1 MEQMKPVLRPVV
13 WILLWFLLLS
23 IFVQDSS
30 GDHYL
35 ANPDHVL
42 LKKLHEVAGVYVN
55 ETKRKGLEKTVVITS
70 CNHGFL
76 NHLHNFKCFAD
87 RLGIRFLV
95 MSMDLTLHAH
105 LVRGTTMYSYLL
117 RAGAVGNVSSESN
130 EWASRNYTQIT
141 AKKSEAV
148 YSVLAHGY
156 DLFFAEVDIA
166 IVRDPFPY
174 LLYPGIQYVHS
185 ANSPCQR

>member
-1 MEQMKPVLRPVV
+1 MKICTISFQTIY
-13 WILLWFLLLS
+13 WIVQLLLAS
-23 IFVQDSS
+23 VLIRNSS
-30 GDHYL
+30 CDHHI
-35 ANPDHVL
+35 AIPDHVL
-42 LKKLHEVAGVYVN
+42 LKKLHEVAGVYVHIA
-55 ETKRKGLEKTVVITS
+55 KRQGLEKTVVITS

-76 NHLHNFKCFAD
+76 NHLHNFQCFAD

-95 MSMDLTLHAH
+95 MSMDLSLHSY
-105 LVRGTTMYSYLL
+105 LTRSTTMDSYLL
-117 RAGAVGNVSSESN
+117 RDGGVGNVSSESHV
-130 EWASRNYTQIT
+130 RQTPYHHQII
-141 AKKSEAV
+141 AKKVEAV

-185 ANSPCQR
+185 VNSLCQQ